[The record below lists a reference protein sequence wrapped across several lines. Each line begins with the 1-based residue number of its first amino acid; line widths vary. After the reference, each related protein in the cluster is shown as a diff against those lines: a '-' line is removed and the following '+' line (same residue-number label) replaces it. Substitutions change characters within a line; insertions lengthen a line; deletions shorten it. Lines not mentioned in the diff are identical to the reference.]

1 VRVRAYGIFHTD
13 RPSLDLLESRIGTE
27 LMVGSGG
34 YYLFFFIIRELGAM
48 YNVFFVLT
56 AALCRFYPTFRL
68 ECRVLWSPILAI
80 ER

>member
-1 VRVRAYGIFHTD
+1 
-13 RPSLDLLESRIGTE
+13 
-27 LMVGSGG
+27 MVGSGG